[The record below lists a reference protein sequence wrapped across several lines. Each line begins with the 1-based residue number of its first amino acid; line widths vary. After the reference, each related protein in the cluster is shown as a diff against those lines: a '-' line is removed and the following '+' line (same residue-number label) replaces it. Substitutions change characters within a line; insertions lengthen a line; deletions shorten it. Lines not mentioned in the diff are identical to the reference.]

1 MDEQEKKVN
10 LINYLSYK
18 SNEYLRQT
26 LKDFKNFTKSNEIT
40 KLFNLVGNDNP
51 YTGLDDSALINKAIE
66 VIIINR
72 ILEDKF

>member
-10 LINYLSYK
+10 LINYLFYK

-26 LKDFKNFTKSNEIT
+26 LKDLRNFTKNNEIT

-51 YTGLDDSALINKAIE
+51 YTGLDDSVLINKVIE
-66 VIIINR
+66 VTIINR